1 MRYQI
6 AVKSRLPLAMR
17 GQLESLL
24 FFNAGQHRM
33 RTAIQASIERYGI
46 PELTD
51 EGGWLQLKVAGL
63 PAAQTLFAVHEA
75 ADGSARPVGAVVYL
89 RDSFERITVVHVS
102 VADDHAQ
109 GGRYARDRVL
119 PRLLQEIRQVAR
131 STAGIR
137 HVKLAYRRERLA
149 ALGVA

>member
-51 EGGWLQLKVAGL
+51 EGGWLQLKVAGV
-63 PAAQTLFAVHEA
+63 PEAQTLFAVHEES
-75 ADGSARPVGAVVYL
+75 DGRARPVGAVVYV
-89 RDSFERITVVHVS
+89 RESSERITVVHVS
-102 VADDHAQ
+102 VADDHAF
-109 GGRYARDRVL
+109 GGRFAHDRVL
-119 PRLLQEIRQVAR
+119 PRLLSQIRELAR

-137 HVKLAYRRERLA
+137 HIELAYRRERLQA
-149 ALGVA
+149 VGA

>member
-51 EGGWLQLKVAGL
+51 EGGWLQLRVAGV
-63 PAAQTLFAVHEA
+63 PEAATLFAVHEEA
-75 ADGSARPVGAVVYL
+75 GGAARPVGAVVYVKDDCG
-89 RDSFERITVVHVS
+89 RVTVVHVS
-102 VADDHAQ
+102 VADDHAF
-109 GGRYARDRVL
+109 GGRFAHDRVL
-119 PRLLQEIRQVAR
+119 PRLLEEIRRMAR
-131 STAGIR
+131 STTGSR
-137 HVKLAYRRERLA
+137 HIEVAYRRERLQA
-149 ALGVA
+149 VGA